1 MLRWWLTAV
10 VLAGPVPAA
19 ARPTVS
25 LVETSASQSE
35 PSRQSTVNTDAAAAS
50 PSVAVTVNINR
61 NGTAGAATNEYPE
74 PSASP
79 NNLAALTTRLEGLL
93 KRVRPAALPQ
103 PPPQLP
109 RYLVEERSAPP
120 QYGNLS
126 ELTEGLRGAVAEL
139 DKTHEG
145 VAELLRRPAPPA
157 TADLDAAG
165 KAVAVAAGTA
175 AAAAV
180 AAESNLTSVHA
191 RLDEMSRLL
200 RRLDHLR
207 LKQAPLAEDAAGS
220 NNGTNAG
227 TNAADETLG
236 AISRDLDGLR
246 AAAANLSGAQGALTD
261 LASQIASETRRIVNQ
276 SQQPATQPAGAVGY
290 EALSAVTDSLARLAA
305 EGVAS
310 SQQRAAEA
318 DGLARISNISAS
330 EIMISQSEIVAELAE
345 IQREVA
351 ALRASEKARSSP
363 EPSPAGS
370 APSATLQELRE
381 VLSPAISEILSPAIS
396 EILSPVR
403 RELQQVR
410 NPNPSPGPSP
420 SPNPDPNPSPK
431 PDPNPRRSPSPD
443 PHPSPNP
450 HQVLN
455 ASRAAQQ
462 QQQQPALTRRL
473 LTEHE
478 ELQDRMDELLSLLR
492 SLATP
497 PPVALPAPQPLQL
510 EQLEQVRGRGRVRV
524 RVRGRG
530 RVGGRGKGRG

>member
-1 MLRWWLTAV
+1 MGLHIDNPNKATKQLYKHTPRDMRCSLTAV
-10 VLAGPVPAA
+10 ALLSLLAGPVPAA
-19 ARPTVS
+19 ARSAVS
-25 LVETSASQSE
+25 LVETSASQSA
-35 PSRQSTVNTDAAAAS
+35 PSRQSTVSTDAAAAS

-61 NGTAGAATNEYPE
+61 NGTAGAATTEYPV
-74 PSASP
+74 PSPSP

-109 RYLVEERSAPP
+109 RYLVEERSAAP

-157 TADLDAAG
+157 TGDLDPAG

-180 AAESNLTSVHA
+180 AAQSNLTSVHA

-200 RRLDHLR
+200 RRLGQR
-207 LKQAPLAEDAAGS
+207 RRPAAPLAEDAAGNS
-220 NNGTNAG
+220 NNG

-236 AISRDLDGLR
+236 AISRDLEGLR

-261 LASQIASETRRIVNQ
+261 LASQIASETRRIANQ
-276 SQQPATQPAGAVGY
+276 SQQPAAQPAVRY

-330 EIMISQSEIVAELAE
+330 EIMISQAEIVAELAE

-351 ALRASEKARSSP
+351 ALRAR
-363 EPSPAGS
+363 
-370 APSATLQELRE
+370 TLL
-381 VLSPAISEILSPAIS
+381 L
-396 EILSPVR
+396 
-403 RELQQVR
+403 
-410 NPNPSPGPSP
+410 
-420 SPNPDPNPSPK
+420 
-431 PDPNPRRSPSPD
+431 
-443 PHPSPNP
+443 PHPLTLTLALALS
-450 HQVLN
+450 
-455 ASRAAQQ
+455 
-462 QQQQPALTRRL
+462 QP
-473 LTEHE
+473 
-478 ELQDRMDELLSLLR
+478 
-492 SLATP
+492 
-497 PPVALPAPQPLQL
+497 
-510 EQLEQVRGRGRVRV
+510 
-524 RVRGRG
+524 
-530 RVGGRGKGRG
+530 